1 VQIVTKSPV
10 WHQRLELWITI
21 IMQQRLRKEV
31 QRRQTYI
38 RRLAI
43 AQSGITLHIV
53 FLAAVSSG
61 RSGVVSSL
69 LGVMVALIPHVIF
82 IARAGILSHRL
93 RASQSAKRLLRAEM
107 GKFGLT
113 VVLFITVFIV
123 VPPSNPA
130 FFFSAYV
137 AVVLTHWLAPWLMP
151 RHRSTD

>member
-1 VQIVTKSPV
+1 
-10 WHQRLELWITI
+10 
-21 IMQQRLRKEV
+21 MQQRLRKEV
-31 QRRQTYI
+31 QRRQAYI

-43 AQSGITLHIV
+43 AQSGVTLLIV
-53 FLAAVSSG
+53 LLAVVFSG
-61 RSGVVSSL
+61 RSGMVSSL
-69 LGVMVALIPHVIF
+69 LGVMVAMIPHVIF
-82 IARAGILSHRL
+82 VARAGILSHRL
-93 RASQSAKRLLRAEM
+93 RASQSARRLLRAEM

-113 VVLFITVFIV
+113 VVLFIIVFIT